1 MTSILLAASIAG
13 LVALYLYHVNRAMT
27 KVPEEAR
34 LLSPRRWTAEEIK
47 EAYRKAIESP
57 VDVSKSLPPK
67 QHRRYIVVGG
77 SGMSTLPI
85 DARQLLITSGLVG
98 NWIVTH
104 LLARGEDPTAIRVLD
119 LQSPRQ
125 QILDQGVGFVKVDIT
140 DAEAVQAAF
149 TQPWPQQAT
158 SLPLTVFHNAAVIRP
173 GERHKAFLQFCT
185 RVNVDGTRNI
195 LAAAKKH
202 GASCFISTSSGS
214 VLLRR
219 PSFWITP
226 WTNWPKRVVQIIS
239 DAAETPKEHDQFFGN
254 YAVSKAE
261 AERIIRAA
269 DSLESNFRTGC
280 IRPANGIY
288 GVGDT
293 TITGMYLI
301 KGGVPRYVSS
311 LPQGRDL
318 HTSLTPSNSWTYPVI
333 QSFVNAENVSIAH
346 LLYEQRLLDHTASPT
361 KLPNIGGQAFTVTDP
376 NPAIAFSDLYLLM
389 TTLAKTPIRFPRV
402 APVPMLLLSYLLEW
416 YALLQHL
423 YLPRL
428 LPRITG
434 DLEQLQPGLFAISDV
449 HTFADDSRAR
459 KSPAE
464 GGLGYVAPMTTLDGM
479 CKQVLE
485 WNRSAG
491 AETVAAAADRGKLV
505 VGVSEE
511 GLDVN
516 LVVPSKKL

>member
-77 SGMSTLPI
+77 
-85 DARQLLITSGLVG
+85 SGLVG

-301 KGGVPRYVSS
+301 KGGVP
-311 LPQGRDL
+311 
-318 HTSLTPSNSWTYPVI
+318 SWTYPVI

>member
-77 SGMSTLPI
+77 
-85 DARQLLITSGLVG
+85 SGLVG

-214 VLLRR
+214 VLLR
-219 PSFWITP
+219 P
-226 WTNWPKRVVQIIS
+226 
-239 DAAETPKEHDQFFGN
+239 
-254 YAVSKAE
+254 E

-301 KGGVPRYVSS
+301 KGGVP
-311 LPQGRDL
+311 
-318 HTSLTPSNSWTYPVI
+318 SWTYPVI

-491 AETVAAAADRGKLV
+491 AETVAAAADRGKGV

>member
-1 MTSILLAASIAG
+1 MSSIVLAACIVA

-27 KVPEEAR
+27 QVPEEAR
-34 LLSPRRWTAEEIK
+34 LLSPRRWTVEEIK

-57 VDVSKSLPPK
+57 IDVGKSLPPK

-77 SGMSTLPI
+77 
-85 DARQLLITSGLVG
+85 SGLVG

-104 LLARGEDPTAIRVLD
+104 LLARGEDPTAVRILD

-125 QILDQGVGFVKVDIT
+125 QILDQGVAFVKIDIT
-140 DAEAVQAAF
+140 DAKAVQAVFA
-149 TQPWPQQAT
+149 QPWPQQVA

-173 GERHKAFLQFCT
+173 GERHKAFLQYCT

-195 LAAAKKH
+195 LTAAKQY
-202 GASCFISTSSGS
+202 GASCFVSTSSGS

-219 PSFWITP
+219 PSFWIAP
-226 WTNWPKRVVQIIS
+226 WTKWPKGVVQIIS
-239 DAAETPKEHDQFFGN
+239 DAAETPKEHEQFFGN

-261 AERIIRAA
+261 AERIVRAA

-293 TITGMYLI
+293 TITGMYLL
-301 KGGVPRYVSS
+301 KGGAP
-311 LPQGRDL
+311 
-318 HTSLTPSNSWTYPVI
+318 SWTYPVI

-346 LLYEQRLLDHTASPT
+346 LLYEQRLLEHTASPAQF
-361 KLPNIGGQAFTVTDP
+361 PNIGGQAFTVTDP
-376 NPAIAFSDLYLLM
+376 NPAIAFSDIYLLM

-402 APVPMLLLSYLLEW
+402 PPVPFLLLSYLLEW
-416 YALLQHL
+416 YALLQHI

-428 LPRITG
+428 LPKITG
-434 DLEQLQPGLFAISDV
+434 DLAPLQPALFAISDV

-459 KSPAE
+459 MAPAD
-464 GGLGYVAPMTTLDGM
+464 GGLGYVAPITTLEGM

-491 AETVAAAADRGKLV
+491 AETVAAVGRKRV
-505 VGVSEE
+505 VSVSEE
-511 GLDVN
+511 GVDVN
-516 LVVPSKKL
+516 LVVPLKKL